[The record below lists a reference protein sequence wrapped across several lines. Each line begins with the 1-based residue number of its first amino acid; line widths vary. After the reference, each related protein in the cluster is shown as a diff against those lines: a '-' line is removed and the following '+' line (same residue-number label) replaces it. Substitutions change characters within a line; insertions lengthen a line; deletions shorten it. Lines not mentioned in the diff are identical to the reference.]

1 MMKFPAILL
10 TLLVCLTM
18 LPVTAF
24 AAEGE
29 TPIKLYLNEK
39 LLAPEVAPRIVD
51 GNTLVPVR
59 IIAESLG
66 AKVSWDG
73 VKRAVTVV
81 KGDTNIQLTI
91 DKKEA
96 TIRGARRTL
105 EVAPVIVDGNTMLPL
120 RFIGEQFG
128 VKFNWDALTHSV
140 HMFRLEETASTT
152 RPEATP
158 TPSGNPGQE
167 LEEDEVDP
175 QPTPRV
181 TATPKP
187 SLKPTATPTLTPTP
201 TLRPTPTP
209 VIIKQGDQ
217 TVFTPTPTP
226 TPTPKGTLAPVG
238 SILPGVTPTP
248 KPTPDGLIHV
258 VTSIQLT
265 DKQLIVKVKDGE
277 LLPQPLK
284 LTNPSRIVFD
294 LPYTNLDDSLKM
306 LMKNNNGE
314 LPSQHPY
321 VEKVRF
327 SNFSDNPAT
336 VRIILDMKQ
345 PADYRIEQAKEPHQL
360 VVSLV
365 QHRLRVVIDAG
376 HGAKDPGA
384 LSVTGK
390 HEKEF
395 TLAMAKKVSALLA
408 QDPRVEVLMT
418 RSDDTFIELDDRV
431 AFANEN
437 QADLFLSIHGNKY
450 KPETAGVETYYDRPE
465 SLDFANLIHRNTVQ
479 ATGFPDRK
487 VRTADYRVIK
497 YTTMPAVL
505 VEVGYLSNV
514 EEEKLMYTESFQNQV
529 AASLVS
535 AIKEYLNL
543 K

>member
-1 MMKFPAILL
+1 MKYSAILL
-10 TLLVCLTM
+10 TLLVCLAM

-24 AAEGE
+24 AAEGD

-39 LLAPEVAPRIVD
+39 LLLPEVAPQLID

-59 IIAESLG
+59 TVAESLG
-66 AKVSWDG
+66 AKVGWDG
-73 VKRAVTVV
+73 ASRAVTVV
-81 KGDTNIQLTI
+81 KGDMNIQLTI

-96 TIRGARRTL
+96 TIKGVRRTL
-105 EVAPVIVDGNTMLPL
+105 EVAPIIVDGNTMLPL

-140 HMFRLEETASTT
+140 HMFRPEETAVAIK
-152 RPEATP
+152 PGATP
-158 TPSGNPGQE
+158 VTSGGQGQE
-167 LEEDEVDP
+167 LDEAEVDT
-175 QPTPRV
+175 QPTPRI

-187 SLKPTATPTLTPTP
+187 TVKPTPTP
-201 TLRPTPTP
+201 KLTPTPTP
-209 VIIKQGDQ
+209 VITKQGGP
-217 TVFTPTPTP
+217 TTPTPVP

-238 SILPGVTPTP
+238 SAKPGVSPTP
-248 KPTPDGLIHV
+248 APTPDGQIHA
-258 VTSIQLT
+258 VTSIELT
-265 DKQLIVKVKDGE
+265 DKQLIVKAKDGV
-277 LLPQPLK
+277 LLPKPLK
-284 LTNPSRIVFD
+284 LTNPARIVFD
-294 LPYTNLDDSLKM
+294 LPYTTLDDSLKK
-306 LMKNNNGE
+306 LMNNNNGE
-314 LPSQHPY
+314 LPSKHPF

-327 SNFSDNPAT
+327 SNFADNPAT
-336 VRIILDMKQ
+336 VRIILDLKQ
-345 PADYRIEQAKEPHQL
+345 PADYRIEQVKEPNQL

-365 QHRLRVVIDAG
+365 QHSLRVVIDAG

-384 LSVTGK
+384 ESVTGRY
-390 HEKEF
+390 EKEF
-395 TLAMAKKVSALLA
+395 TLAMANKVNALLA

-418 RSDDTFIELDDRV
+418 RTDDTFVELDDRV
-431 AFANEN
+431 AFANDN

-465 SLDFANLIHRNTVQ
+465 SLDFANVIHRNVVQ

-497 YTTMPAVL
+497 YTAMPAVL
-505 VEVGYLSNV
+505 VEVGYLSN
-514 EEEKLMYTESFQNQV
+514 EEEEALMYTESFQNQV

-535 AIKEYLNL
+535 AIKEYLNI